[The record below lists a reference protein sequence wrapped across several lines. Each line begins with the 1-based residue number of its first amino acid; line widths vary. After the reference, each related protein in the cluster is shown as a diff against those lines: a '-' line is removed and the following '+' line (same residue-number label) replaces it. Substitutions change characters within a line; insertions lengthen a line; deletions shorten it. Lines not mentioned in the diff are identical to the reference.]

1 MSKPA
6 ASKFWSVSAFGLL
19 AVAVI
24 LPGCDLL
31 TVSQTGR
38 HIREGNEAVERGEF
52 ARAVQH
58 YESALD
64 GTMLSSE
71 AHYRLGLLYEDK
83 LKNQVGA
90 LHHFERYLE
99 LAPQGQFATDVKGYA
114 DKLRLVIVSSLAE
127 GTVMPAREATR
138 LKNENLELQKQV
150 AELRK
155 AATAGRAGAPAV
167 RAPAPALPSQS
178 PAMVVAATPPP
189 APPAATPE
197 PEVRRAVPVNAVPAA
212 TPDADMAGATDAVG
226 TSGVRPAGTPA
237 APAAAVP
244 VVAAAGRSHTVVSG
258 DTLAGIA
265 RKYYGKSGQ
274 WQKIAEAN
282 KDVLADPTKL
292 KPGMVLKIPE

>member
-1 MSKPA
+1 MKPA
-6 ASKFWSVSAFGLL
+6 ATKSRLIRAAFLAAVVLL
-19 AVAVI
+19 PA
-24 LPGCDLL
+24 GCDLL

-38 HIREGNEAVERGEF
+38 NISEGNSAVQRGEF
-52 ARAVQH
+52 QRAIQY

-64 GTMLSSE
+64 GTMLSAE

-114 DKLRLVIVSSLAE
+114 ERLRLVLASGMAE
-127 GTVMPAREATR
+127 GPVIPAREAAR
-138 LKNENLELQKQV
+138 LKNENLQLQKQV

-155 AATAGRAGAPAV
+155 TQQTTAKAAAPAEH
-167 RAPAPALPSQS
+167 RPG
-178 PAMVVAATPPP
+178 MVVAATPPP
-189 APPAATPE
+189 AVPAATPE
-197 PEVRRAVPVNAVPAA
+197 PEVRRAQPVQA
-212 TPDADMAGATDAVG
+212 AGATDAGATDTVP
-226 TSGVRPAGTPA
+226 TALSVTPVA
-237 APAAAVP
+237 PTGNASPAPAAA
-244 VVAAAGRSHTVVSG
+244 ARTHTVVKG

-282 KDVLADPTKL
+282 KDTLPDPTKL
-292 KPGMVLKIPE
+292 KLGMVLKIPQ